1 MRVGRR
7 SDLPQPEPVSSSSL
21 SSFLPWLRR
30 GLRQGS
36 HDEGQRGRLLPS
48 MEAMSA
54 TWAHTWLRFKVNP
67 RPSFLFDLIR
77 SPPLISFPTKLQLD
91 RCRDATMEQSGPP
104 FSSRFVRSS
113 TASHFRRPCT
123 TAAVRPRPFLPPCSV
138 LVSLPLPIA
147 NKLVCFAP
155 RRSYHILSME

>member
-1 MRVGRR
+1 MRPATAATTASSPEAGTSLKANLVHVAPVPLMRVGWQP
-7 SDLPQPEPVSSSSL
+7 DLPRPEPVSSSSL

-67 RPSFLFDLIR
+67 RPSFLFDLI
-77 SPPLISFPTKLQLD
+77 
-91 RCRDATMEQSGPP
+91 
-104 FSSRFVRSS
+104 
-113 TASHFRRPCT
+113 
-123 TAAVRPRPFLPPCSV
+123 
-138 LVSLPLPIA
+138 
-147 NKLVCFAP
+147 
-155 RRSYHILSME
+155 